1 MKKWTALFLS
11 LCTAFMMLVVP
22 LPVAAQTTVTDITD
36 LSQITGSGSYRLS
49 QSVTLTDMVTIPD
62 GMEITIDLN
71 GQTITGAS
79 GKYLIE
85 NHGILTVNGN
95 GTLNSQGPGG
105 IRNYGSLTLNGGTIN
120 IPTGNYGGGGIFNRD
135 TGTLI
140 INQVVVNTDYY
151 ALYNNGDC
159 LINNGEFHSTSS
171 NRAGSG
177 NWAYCISNNHKMTI
191 KNATVTG
198 IQGAVAS
205 SSGTLTI
212 YNGNFSTKQDD
223 PTSFYALYVAGER
236 GEVSANIYGGTYS
249 SPKYAAYIGNDNT
262 NGDGGLN
269 LPAVAYISGGSFT
282 GGTGALLPCKNTSS
296 VSITGGTY
304 NTDITSL
311 LTKCYQQDSTG
322 AIKEAHSWDQGK
334 VTTPATAQK
343 EGVMTYTC
351 SVCQET
357 KTSVIPKVDPGEV
370 IPDISIS
377 QGAPQTAIS
386 ADKEALLHAVLTSDE
401 QKLVESGTDI
411 RIILNVRSADH
422 TVSDEIR
429 QIIEKN
435 LGSFTLG
442 QHLDLSMTKMIGSQ
456 QTDVTQLNSE
466 IPIVIQVPEE
476 LQNGNEN
483 VKRSFAVIRV
493 HLDDKTGQYLT
504 TALPDIDDN
513 DETVTIMT
521 DCFSAYAL
529 AYQDAESKDSAVTE
543 TTTNAETLDH
553 NQILLWAG
561 LSLVSLTLVSLLL
574 SHRRKLV
581 KK

>member
-1 MKKWTALFLS
+1 M
-11 LCTAFMMLVVP
+11 
-22 LPVAAQTTVTDITD
+22 
-36 LSQITGSGSYRLS
+36 
-49 QSVTLTDMVTIPD
+49 
-62 GMEITIDLN
+62 
-71 GQTITGAS
+71 
-79 GKYLIE
+79 
-85 NHGILTVNGN
+85 
-95 GTLNSQGPGG
+95 
-105 IRNYGSLTLNGGTIN
+105 
-120 IPTGNYGGGGIFNRD
+120 
-135 TGTLI
+135 
-140 INQVVVNTDYY
+140 
-151 ALYNNGDC
+151 
-159 LINNGEFHSTSS
+159 
-171 NRAGSG
+171 
-177 NWAYCISNNHKMTI
+177 
-191 KNATVTG
+191 
-198 IQGAVAS
+198 
-205 SSGTLTI
+205 
-212 YNGNFSTKQDD
+212 
-223 PTSFYALYVAGER
+223 
-236 GEVSANIYGGTYS
+236 
-249 SPKYAAYIGNDNT
+249 
-262 NGDGGLN
+262 N

-282 GGTGALLPCKNTSS
+282 GGTGALLPCKNTGS